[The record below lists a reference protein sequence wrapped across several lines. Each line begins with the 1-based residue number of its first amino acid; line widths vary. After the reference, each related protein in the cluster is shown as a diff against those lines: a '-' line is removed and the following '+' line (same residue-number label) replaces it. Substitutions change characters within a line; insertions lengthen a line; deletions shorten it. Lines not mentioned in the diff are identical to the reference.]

1 MHKSMKALLIVAH
14 GSRREASNEEVRRL
28 AALIDDETDE
38 YDIVDC
44 AFLELA
50 QPDIVTGGECLI
62 RQGATEIVA
71 MPYFLVAG
79 RHVVTDVPEEI
90 ERLREKH
97 PDIPIRIS
105 PYLGAHDA
113 MAELI
118 LRQAAAKEP
127 H

>member
-1 MHKSMKALLIVAH
+1 MKALLLIAH

-28 AALIDDETDE
+28 AAQLDEEADD
-38 YDIVDC
+38 YDLVDC

-97 PDIPIRIS
+97 PEVPVRIS

-113 MAELI
+113 MSELI
-118 LRQAAAKEP
+118 LRQASE
-127 H
+127 HLN